1 MRIET
6 FLEQSPLFEIY
17 RVSRKLEAQLRQIL
31 GPNEISFF
39 EALVLVSIL
48 FEEPHAVRP
57 SHLAETF
64 STGRGNI
71 SNCISSLEA
80 RGLLKRR
87 IDPEDGRSIQLLL
100 KPPGRKCAM
109 EAVRIFDQIQKQF
122 EKKIGVMQLKA
133 ALSTVRDVERLCEE
147 AVSSI

>member
-1 MRIET
+1 MRIAT

-17 RVSRKLEAQLRQIL
+17 RTSRKLDAQLLRIL
-31 GPNEISFF
+31 GPSQITFF

-48 FEEPHAVRP
+48 FEEPHAVKP

-87 IDPEDGRSIQLLL
+87 IDPEDGRGIQLIL
-100 KPPGRKCAM
+100 KPQGRKCAM
-109 EAVRIFDQIQKQF
+109 QAVSTFDRMQKQF
-122 EKKIGVMQLKA
+122 EKKIGLAPLKS
-133 ALSTVRDVERLCEE
+133 ALNVVRQVEELCDERT
-147 AVSSI
+147 IP

>member
-1 MRIET
+1 MRIEA
-6 FLEQSPLFEIY
+6 FLEQSPLFGIH
-17 RVSRKLEAQLRQIL
+17 RASRNLDSQTHRIL
-31 GPNEISFF
+31 GQSGITFI

-48 FEEPHAVRP
+48 FEEPHAVNP
-57 SHLAETF
+57 SHLAEAF

-100 KPPGRKCAM
+100 KPSGRKCAM
-109 EAVRIFDQIQKQF
+109 QAVRTLDQMQKQF
-122 EKKIGVMQLKA
+122 EKKIGVAQLKA
-133 ALSTVRDVERLCEE
+133 ALAVVRQVEQLCD
-147 AVSSI
+147 AM

>member
-17 RVSRKLEAQLRQIL
+17 RVSRKLDAHLRQIL
-31 GPNEISFF
+31 GPNEVTFF
-39 EALVLVSIL
+39 EALLLVSIL
-48 FEEPHAVRP
+48 FEEPHAVKP
-57 SHLAETF
+57 SHLAQTF

-100 KPPGRKCAM
+100 KPQGRKCAM
-109 EAVRIFDQIQKQF
+109 QAVRTFDQMQKQF
-122 EKKIGVMQLKA
+122 EKKIGMAQLKA
-133 ALSTVRDVERLCEE
+133 ALHVIHQVEQLCTMQ
-147 AVSSI
+147 VGS

>member
-17 RVSRKLEAQLRQIL
+17 RVSRKLDAQLRQIL
-31 GPNEISFF
+31 GPNEITFF
-39 EALVLVSIL
+39 EALLLVSIL
-48 FEEPHAVRP
+48 FEEPHAVKP

-87 IDPEDGRSIQLLL
+87 IDPDDGRSIQLLL
-100 KPPGRKCAM
+100 KPLGRKYAM
-109 EAVRIFDQIQKQF
+109 QAVRIFDQMQKQF
-122 EKKIGVMQLKA
+122 EKKIGATQLKT
-133 ALSTVRDVERLCEE
+133 ALGVVRDVEHLCEE
-147 AVSSI
+147 TTP

>member
-17 RVSRKLEAQLRQIL
+17 RVSRKLDAHLRQIL
-31 GPNEISFF
+31 GPNEVTFF
-39 EALVLVSIL
+39 EALLLVSIL
-48 FEEPHAVRP
+48 FEEPHAVKP
-57 SHLAETF
+57 SHLAQTF

-100 KPPGRKCAM
+100 KPQGRKYAM
-109 EAVRIFDQIQKQF
+109 QAIRILDQMQKQF
-122 EKKIGVMQLKA
+122 EKHIGTPQLKS
-133 ALSTVRDVERLCEE
+133 ALNAVRQVEHLCE
-147 AVSSI
+147 ATV